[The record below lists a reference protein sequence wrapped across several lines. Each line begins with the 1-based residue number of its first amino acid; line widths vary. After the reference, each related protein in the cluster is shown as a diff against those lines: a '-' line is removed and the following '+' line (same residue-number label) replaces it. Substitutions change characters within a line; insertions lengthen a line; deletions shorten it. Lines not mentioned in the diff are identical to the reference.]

1 MEQQVE
7 NIDKKEFYAIIT
19 LYSYM
24 HISKYRYI
32 RQSKVPIMGRLLRY
46 IIIDTKQFLYRER

>member
-1 MEQQVE
+1 M
-7 NIDKKEFYAIIT
+7 IDKKEFYAIII

-24 HISKYRYI
+24 HISKYRHI

-46 IIIDTKQFLYRER
+46 IIIDTKQILYRER